1 MRIAKPVKG
10 RADRALELLEQGLS
24 SAQIKERLGFKD
36 VNAVGAAIVRARARR
51 EKAREAAE

>member
-24 SAQIKERLGFKD
+24 SAQIKERLGFKN
-36 VNAVGAAIVRARARR
+36 VNAVDTAIARARARR
-51 EKAREAAE
+51 EKTREAVE